1 MDIPVGV
8 SGRTAIEVAREAAKT
23 AGQFARE
30 RFNLSKRITFKRPGD
45 IVTDVDTQVESMIFD
60 LLGQEFPDHTLVG
73 EESAGSARVDS
84 GCVWIVDPVD
94 GTRNYAFG
102 IPIYSTVVGLAVDGE
117 VMVGVN
123 YDPERDDLF
132 AAERGGGAYLNGRRI
147 RVSEREA
154 LKDCIIG
161 FDLPY
166 DDIGARYEFEM
177 LAEAVWPNMGT
188 VRALGSS
195 ALGISYAAAGRT
207 DLYFQHRLQPW
218 DQVAG
223 ILLVEEAGGV
233 ITDRTGS
240 RATLSSDGII
250 ASSPRLHAEFLRLTD
265 GTDWRRPTE

>member
-30 RFNLSKRITFKRPGD
+30 RFDLSKRITFKRPGD

-132 AAERGGGAYLNGRRI
+132 EAERGGAAYLNGRRI

-188 VRALGSS
+188 ARALGSS

>member
-1 MDIPVGV
+1 MF
-8 SGRTAIEVAREAAKT
+8 E
-23 AGQFARE
+23 
-30 RFNLSKRITFKRPGD
+30 
-45 IVTDVDTQVESMIFD
+45 
-60 LLGQEFPDHTLVG
+60 
-73 EESAGSARVDS
+73 
-84 GCVWIVDPVD
+84 
-94 GTRNYAFG
+94 
-102 IPIYSTVVGLAVDGE
+102 
-117 VMVGVN
+117 
-123 YDPERDDLF
+123 
-132 AAERGGGAYLNGRRI
+132 AERGGGAYLNGRRI

-161 FDLPY
+161 SIFRMTIL
-166 DDIGARYEFEM
+166 GRAYEFEM

-188 VRALGSS
+188 ARALGSS

-233 ITDRTGS
+233 ITDRMGN
-240 RATLSSDGII
+240 RATLSGDGII